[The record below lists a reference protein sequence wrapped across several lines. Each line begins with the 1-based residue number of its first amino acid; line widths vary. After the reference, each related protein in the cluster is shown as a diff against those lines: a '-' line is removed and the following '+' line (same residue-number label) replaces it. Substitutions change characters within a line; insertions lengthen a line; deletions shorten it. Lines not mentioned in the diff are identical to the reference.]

1 MLLPGPIHR
10 RAPRGMT
17 VVEIIVV
24 MSIIATIMGLG
35 ASMIGLIGASDL
47 RKDANRLAS
56 VIRYTYSNAGINN
69 TRYRLVLDFESS
81 TYFTEITDQALI
93 SNSERTQDEEMLTEE
108 ARELGRQNDKKTDL
122 FDEDEENPFGVNRRV
137 TFQRVQDAVVEDE
150 KLGDGV
156 KFDKVYSPRFP
167 NEPVTQGRMALSFFP
182 NGYTEPVLIILKDEN
197 GAAYSLLT
205 EPMTGQIR
213 MYSTEIEPPPGFG
226 ELETEDDY

>member
-1 MLLPGPIHR
+1 
-10 RAPRGMT
+10 MT

-150 KLGDGV
+150 KLGEGV

-226 ELETEDDY
+226 EVETEDDY